1 MTKTEI
7 LFCQSVDYRALAI
20 KRQAVTKSLFGSGP
34 NVSFMKGS
42 SAIFHEVSQRDEADL
57 LIAWR
62 H

>member
-42 SAIFHEVSQRDEADL
+42 SAIFHEVSQRDEAVY
-57 LIAWR
+57 
-62 H
+62 